1 MPYRQFFFE
10 KHQPVH
16 IISRAVEEREI
27 FKEEDN
33 CYRFIF
39 QLYAANVGKPALNL
53 WRQDIIKSAKALL
66 QGEDVS
72 SRFIIKEHPPLVN
85 FLDFCLV
92 VNHYHFQLVPN
103 SENSIPQYMKK
114 VNGGF
119 AKYFNLKHNRRGA
132 LFGSR
137 YKSVPIRTDF
147 QSDAVTRYISVI
159 NVLDVYQPGWRE
171 KGLHDWEGAFK
182 FLEDYQFSSF
192 PDRIGK
198 RNSKLITPETI
209 SEKPS
214 FEKYAESKK
223 IYSKFVQD
231 FLENKLTHF
240 SSTFLE

>member
-1 MPYRQFFFE
+1 MPYRRIFFE
-10 KHQPVH
+10 KDQPVH

-33 CYRFIF
+33 Y
-39 QLYAANVGKPALNL
+39 
-53 WRQDIIKSAKALL
+53 
-66 QGEDVS
+66 
-72 SRFIIKEHPPLVN
+72 
-85 FLDFCLV
+85 
-92 VNHYHFQLVPN
+92 YHFQLVPN

-147 QSDAVTRYISVI
+147 QSDAVTRYISVM

-182 FLEDYQFSSF
+182 F
-192 PDRIGK
+192 
-198 RNSKLITPETI
+198 
-209 SEKPS
+209 
-214 FEKYAESKK
+214 
-223 IYSKFVQD
+223 
-231 FLENKLTHF
+231 
-240 SSTFLE
+240 